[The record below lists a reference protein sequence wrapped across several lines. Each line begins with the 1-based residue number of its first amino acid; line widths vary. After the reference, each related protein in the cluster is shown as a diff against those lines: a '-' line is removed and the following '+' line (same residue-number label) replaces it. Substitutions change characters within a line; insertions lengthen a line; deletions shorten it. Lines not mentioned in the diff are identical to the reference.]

1 MTAPG
6 TSAARTRL
14 FELLEPAVVAM
25 GYELA
30 DVEFTS
36 RRGGGVLRV
45 FIDSEDG
52 ITLDDCEAVSRQVSG
67 VLDVEQPVRGD
78 YDLEVS
84 SPGLDRKLVK
94 PGHYDRFAG
103 SKVQG
108 RFRQPI
114 GGRRRFR
121 GVLERRE
128 GERIWL
134 TLDGETMAVSLVDIE
149 LIRLVPE
156 I

>member
-1 MTAPG
+1 MSRDA
-6 TSAARTRL
+6 L
-14 FELLEPAVVAM
+14 IKLLEPTIERL
-25 GYELA
+25 GYELT
-30 DVEFTS
+30 DLELKL
-36 RRGGGVLRV
+36 GGRDGLLRI
-45 FIDSEDG
+45 FIDKDEG
-52 ITLDDCEAVSRQVSG
+52 IDIEDCEAVSRQVSG

>member
-1 MTAPG
+1 MTGSG

-14 FELLEPAVVAM
+14 LALLEPAVAAM

-36 RRGGGVLRV
+36 RPGGGVLRL
-45 FIDSEDG
+45 FIDAEDG
-52 ITLDDCEAVSRQVSG
+52 ITLEDCEAVSRQVSG
-67 VLDVEQPVRGD
+67 VLEVEQPVRGD

-114 GGRRRFR
+114 GGRRRFH
-121 GVLERRE
+121 GILERRE
-128 GERIWL
+128 GDRIWL
-134 TLDGETMAVSLVDIE
+134 TLDGETTAVPLGDIE